1 MSNPRFV
8 HVCPPSI
15 DRNAGTPNT
24 KSVLSAAEIFVGPS
38 NDGP

>member
-1 MSNPRFV
+1 MSIPRFV